1 MNNKISVIVPA
12 YNSEK
17 YIRKCIESIVNQT
30 YKNIEILIVDNN
42 SSDRTGEIVKAYSEK
57 NDNIHYFFCEER
69 GAAAARNY
77 GIDRCT
83 GEYICFVDADDYVE
97 ETYCE
102 VLLDTIIKRR
112 ADICVCGIK
121 RIKENGDLLKKCFVD
136 DFLSKSMADFEE
148 TILLMYENLLLNS
161 PVNKLYKKSII
172 SIKFN
177 NKFQIGEDLL
187 FNLELM
193 KEDNLKICGTSKI
206 LYNYIIFDGL
216 SSEKLQY
223 YSKNRLEATL
233 YLYKEMKDIGLK
245 YGYSKEYSKVIDRIY
260 GDKIIFCYKEWSVLN
275 ELFEE
280 KKRKVAKLVGSKEIS
295 EINVKYIN
303 SIPKKIIFVLFKIK
317 AVSFLTFMLMVTGD
331 KDANNK

>member
-17 YIRKCIESIVNQT
+17 YIRKCIESIINQT

-42 SSDRTGEIVKAYSEK
+42 SSDRTSEIVKAYSEK
-57 NDNIHYFFCEER
+57 NDNIHYLFCEER

-102 VLLDTIIKRR
+102 VLLDTIIKMR

-121 RIKENGDLLKKCFVD
+121 RIKENGDLLQKCFVD
-136 DFLSKSMADFEE
+136 DFLSKSMTNFEE
-148 TILLMYENLLLNS
+148 TLLLMYENLLLNS
-161 PVNKLYKKSII
+161 PCNKLYKKRKIN
-172 SIKFN
+172 IKFS

-187 FNLELM
+187 FNLDLM

-206 LYNYIIFDGL
+206 LYNYIIFEGL

-223 YSKNRLEATL
+223 YSKNRLESTL
-233 YLYKEMKDIGLK
+233 YLYNEMKDIGLK
-245 YGYSKEYSKVIDRIY
+245 YGYSKEYSNVIDRIY
-260 GDKIIFCYKEWSVLN
+260 GDKIIFCYKEWSVLK

-317 AVSFLTFMLMVTGD
+317 AVSFLTFMLMITGD

>member
-83 GEYICFVDADDYVE
+83 GEYICFVDADDFVE
-97 ETYCE
+97 KTYCE
-102 VLLDTIIKRR
+102 IMFQTIKKNE
-112 ADICVCGIK
+112 ADLCICGIK
-121 RIKENGDLLKKCFVD
+121 RIKENGDLLQNCCID
-136 DFLSKSMADFEE
+136 DFSSISMKHFEKN
-148 TILLMYENLLLNS
+148 LLLIYNNLLLNS
-161 PVNKLYKKSII
+161 PVNKLYKKNRII
-172 SIKFN
+172 KKFDN
-177 NKFQIGEDLL
+177 NFQIGEDLL
-187 FNLELM
+187 FNLEFM
-193 KEDNLKICGTSKI
+193 NQDNLKICGTSKI

-216 SSEKLQY
+216 SYEKLQY
-223 YSKNRLEATL
+223 YSNNRLESTL
-233 YLYKEMKDIGLK
+233 YLYDEMKSIGME
-245 YGYSKEYSKVIDRIY
+245 YGYSQEYSRTIDRIY
-260 GDKIIFCYKEWSVLN
+260 ADKIIFCYKEWLDLKES
-275 ELFEE
+275 FKE
-280 KKRKVAKLVGSKEIS
+280 KKQKVVKLVYSKEIS
-295 EINVKYIN
+295 KININ
-303 SIPKKIIFVLFKIK
+303 CIKSIPKKIIFVFFKIK
-317 AVSFLTFMLMVTGD
+317 SILFLTFILMIIGE